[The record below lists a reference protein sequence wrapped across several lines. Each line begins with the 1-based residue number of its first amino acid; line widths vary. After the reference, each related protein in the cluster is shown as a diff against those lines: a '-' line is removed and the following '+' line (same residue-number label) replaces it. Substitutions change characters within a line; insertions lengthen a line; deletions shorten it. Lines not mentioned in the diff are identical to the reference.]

1 MTAARSKRIIMY
13 IAMSGLAVAWGLD
26 YVAAKKCLGT
36 LDVPVLLFLR
46 YCPALCA
53 VLAVKM
59 FKDRKF
65 YLHKQDVPWLIL
77 SALTGEIGYCFLEY
91 SAIGYL
97 PLPIITLILACV
109 PIVSILIEKVF
120 YGKSITRLMILGTTS
135 SLLGVAIIIGA
146 DLREL
151 FRGRFAGY
159 LLSFGAVL
167 CWNAYNFI
175 TAKFHERYSD
185 TTLSFFQIA
194 CTLLMLAPY
203 ALRHLPD
210 PSLMTGDIIAW
221 LLFLGIFSAGIG
233 YIIYVRSLDI
243 LGVTPTALFSNLM
256 PVTTL
261 FFSWAFF
268 GEMILPVQIVGGIVV
283 ILAAC
288 LVIYEKGNQD
298 GITSLRTPATRLIG
312 REAEHNEY
320 GGR

>member
-185 TTLSFFQIA
+185 TTLPFSNCLHPADAGTLCSPAPSRSKPDDRGYNCLASF
-194 CTLLMLAPY
+194 LGSLAPASDISSMC
-203 ALRHLPD
+203 ALWISSGNADR
-210 PSLMTGDIIAW
+210 T
-221 LLFLGIFSAGIG
+221 
-233 YIIYVRSLDI
+233 
-243 LGVTPTALFSNLM
+243 FSNLM

-268 GEMILPVQIVGGIVV
+268 GEMIYRANCRWDSCDRGGLPGH
-283 ILAAC
+283 LR
-288 LVIYEKGNQD
+288 KRNQD
-298 GITSLRTPATRLIG
+298 GITSLRTPLRA
-312 REAEHNEY
+312 
-320 GGR
+320 